1 MFNIDRKYL
10 YIILGILVVFSL
22 ANYINNPTE
31 LLTLLLTLPGV
42 IIAITF
48 HEFAHAWTAYKLG
61 DNTPK
66 MQGRVN
72 LNPLSHID
80 PFGFAMLVFVH
91 IGWGKP
97 VEINPRNFNRK
108 KSMSAQEAL
117 VAFAGP
123 AMNLIIAII
132 LTVISFCL
140 LKFAPAFVL
149 FNRVGIIISTMLEMA
164 IVVNIGLGIFNLV
177 PLPPLDGSKILMHFL
192 PYNARNWFVSN
203 QNIFYIVFLVIWI
216 TGAVGY
222 IISPIINAV
231 YIGLYSAIGWIFGLF

>member
-97 VEINPRNFNRK
+97 VEINP
-108 KSMSAQEAL
+108 E
-117 VAFAGP
+117 
-123 AMNLIIAII
+123 
-132 LTVISFCL
+132 
-140 LKFAPAFVL
+140 KF
-149 FNRVGIIISTMLEMA
+149 
-164 IVVNIGLGIFNLV
+164 
-177 PLPPLDGSKILMHFL
+177 
-192 PYNARNWFVSN
+192 
-203 QNIFYIVFLVIWI
+203 
-216 TGAVGY
+216 
-222 IISPIINAV
+222 
-231 YIGLYSAIGWIFGLF
+231 

>member
-1 MFNIDRKYL
+1 
-10 YIILGILVVFSL
+10 
-22 ANYINNPTE
+22 
-31 LLTLLLTLPGV
+31 
-42 IIAITF
+42 
-48 HEFAHAWTAYKLG
+48 
-61 DNTPK
+61 
-66 MQGRVN
+66 
-72 LNPLSHID
+72 
-80 PFGFAMLVFVH
+80 MLVFVH

-123 AMNLIIAII
+123 AMNLIIAIV

-192 PYNARNWFVSN
+192 PYNAKNWFVSN

-222 IISPIINAV
+222 IISPIIN
-231 YIGLYSAIGWIFGLF
+231 LFSSFISKSPHSISCKIRLAYFCSSTVSVAKVL

>member
-1 MFNIDRKYL
+1 
-10 YIILGILVVFSL
+10 
-22 ANYINNPTE
+22 
-31 LLTLLLTLPGV
+31 
-42 IIAITF
+42 
-48 HEFAHAWTAYKLG
+48 
-61 DNTPK
+61 

-164 IVVNIGLGIFNLV
+164 IIVNIGLGIFNLV

>member
-1 MFNIDRKYL
+1 MHIVSKGMKNMFNIDRKYL

-97 VEINPRNFNRK
+97 VEIN
-108 KSMSAQEAL
+108 
-117 VAFAGP
+117 
-123 AMNLIIAII
+123 LIIAII

-149 FNRVGIIISTMLEMA
+149 FNRVGTIISTMLEMA

>member
-1 MFNIDRKYL
+1 MKKVNVCSGGFSSFCWTCNELNYSNNTYS
-10 YIILGILVVFSL
+10 YI
-22 ANYINNPTE
+22 
-31 LLTLLLTLPGV
+31 
-42 IIAITF
+42 
-48 HEFAHAWTAYKLG
+48 
-61 DNTPK
+61 
-66 MQGRVN
+66 
-72 LNPLSHID
+72 
-80 PFGFAMLVFVH
+80 
-91 IGWGKP
+91 
-97 VEINPRNFNRK
+97 
-108 KSMSAQEAL
+108 
-117 VAFAGP
+117 
-123 AMNLIIAII
+123 
-132 LTVISFCL
+132 FCL